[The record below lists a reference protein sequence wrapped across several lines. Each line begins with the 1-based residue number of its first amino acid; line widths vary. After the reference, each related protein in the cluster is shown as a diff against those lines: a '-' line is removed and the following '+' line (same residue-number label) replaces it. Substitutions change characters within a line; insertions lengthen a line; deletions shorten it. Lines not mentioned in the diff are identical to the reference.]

1 MIFPLRK
8 IMRIH
13 SLQQLGVAIRD
24 ARKRQALRQDELAAV
39 AGVGI
44 RFLVEVEAGK
54 PTAQIG
60 KVFDVLA
67 ALGLEIDITPRG
79 GP

>member
-1 MIFPLRK
+1 
-8 IMRIH
+8 MRIH
-13 SLQQLGVAIRD
+13 SLHQLGSAIRD

-39 AGVGI
+39 AGVGV

-60 KVFDVLA
+60 KVLDVLA
-67 ALGLEIDITPRG
+67 ALGLEIDVSPRG

>member
-1 MIFPLRK
+1 
-8 IMRIH
+8 MRIH

-39 AGVGI
+39 AGVGV